1 MNLGDIHNLKDRVLK
16 DEQLKL
22 EPEERIFLLQAID
35 DRLEKTRE
43 AGLRTHMH
51 DEDKPCR

>member
-51 DEDKPCR
+51 DEDKP